1 MKNVSNSAIIL
12 LLGTLLTRTAMF
24 MSIPFLAIYLDNVVK
39 LSSTQIG
46 YVIGIQ
52 PFVGV
57 IFSLFVG
64 KIIDYCQIKKV
75 LIIVPIIWGIVFIL
89 FAYTNFFIG
98 FLILNGLSGLSYVIY
113 EPACKKA
120 LSQYAV
126 TQSKLF
132 IFNLRYAAI
141 NVGAVIG
148 PLLSVFLG
156 FKYTIKPYII
166 LGFIYI
172 LVGLMNLFLRKSTVI
187 TNGKQNDLLFHYE
200 KKYFNQKKNFF
211 RLILLIV
218 GVSFSY
224 FGYSLFN
231 STISQYLS
239 RLGENGVETYSS
251 LLSLSAL
258 AIIIFQFPIIHLTRT
273 IQSNCILAVSN
284 LLFSS
289 CLFIVNLFPNYLALI
304 TFTLFYSFGEL
315 LLGSRLDY
323 TVDQL
328 ANENNKALFFSLAE
342 LTKIG
347 STMGPIIGGVL
358 VSYLGWNNH
367 IIIFCMLGI
376 ITLLGS
382 PLLYFSRQKK
392 AESVHPSFY
401 DST

>member
-1 MKNVSNSAIIL
+1 MKKVSSSAIIL

-24 MSIPFLAIYLDNVVK
+24 MSIPFLAIYLDSVVK

-52 PFVGV
+52 SFVGV
-57 IFSLFVG
+57 FFSLFVG

-75 LIIVPIIWGIVFIL
+75 LVIVPVLWGVVFIL
-89 FAYTNFFIG
+89 FAYTEFFVG
-98 FLILNGLSGLSYVIY
+98 FLILNGLNGLSYVIY

-156 FKYTIKPYII
+156 LKYTIKPYVI

-172 LVGLMNLFLRKSTVI
+172 LVGLINLFLRNSI
-187 TNGKQNDLLFHYE
+187 DLTNYKQNDSLFTYG
-200 KKYFNQKKNFF
+200 KQSFNQKGSFF
-211 RLILLIV
+211 GLILLIM

-251 LLSLSAL
+251 LLSFSAL
-258 AIIIFQFPIIHLTRT
+258 AIILFQFPIIYLTRT
-273 IQSNCILAVSN
+273 IKSNCVLAVSN
-284 LLFSS
+284 LLFSC

-304 TFTLFYSFGEL
+304 TFTIFYSFGEL

-323 TVDQL
+323 MVDQL

-342 LTKIG
+342 LAKIG
-347 STMGPIIGGVL
+347 STMGPIIGGAL
-358 VSYLGWNNH
+358 VSTIGWHNH
-367 IIIFCMLGI
+367 IIIFCILGI

-382 PLLYFSRQKK
+382 PLLYFSKQRKSIKK
-392 AESVHPSFY
+392 Y
-401 DST
+401 T